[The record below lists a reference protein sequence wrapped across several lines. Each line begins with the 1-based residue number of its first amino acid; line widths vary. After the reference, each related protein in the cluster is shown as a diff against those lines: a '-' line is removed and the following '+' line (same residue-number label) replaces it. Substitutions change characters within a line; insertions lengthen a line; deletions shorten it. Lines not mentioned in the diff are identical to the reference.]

1 MFDFLAEASIHDTII
16 SIANLIGY
24 IIAVGVGGTGYHYF
38 KKSKGNLGG
47 KGKDSISEISH
58 SILKNKIIQSCLRD
72 CRQSID
78 ADRALI
84 FLYHNGEVFASGNH
98 LLKVSC
104 AFESLNN
111 GITSVSPNYL
121 NIPYVIFRKWDM
133 GEKDKPAIFQI
144 SKGNNNN
151 QDPLLTQMLIEGGVE
166 SKYTLPLDNEFGAN
180 IGFVSFHY
188 LRETHLEEDKME
200 TLKAMP
206 YKIARVLSSSA
217 IEGKKE
223 K

>member
-1 MFDFLAEASIHDTII
+1 MFNFIAETSINDTII

-24 IIAVGVGGTGYHYF
+24 IIAVGVGGTGYHYLN
-38 KKSKGNLGG
+38 KSKNNSEKE
-47 KGKDSISEISH
+47 KGVINEISS
-58 SILKNKIIQSCLRD
+58 SIMKNKIIQSCLRD

-84 FLYHNGEVFASGNH
+84 FLYHNREIFANGNH

-104 AFESLNN
+104 AFESLNT

-121 NIPYVIFRKWDM
+121 NIPYVIFRKWDV
-133 GEKDKPAIFQI
+133 GKKENPSVFHI
-144 SKGNNNN
+144 SKKNDNNE
-151 QDPLLTQMLIEGGVE
+151 DPLLVQMLIEGGVE

-180 IGFVSFHY
+180 IGFISFHY
-188 LRETHLEEDKME
+188 LRETNLNEDEMR
-200 TLKAMP
+200 TLKTIP
-206 YKIARVLSSSA
+206 HKIARVLSSSA
-217 IEGKKE
+217 IEEKK